1 MENLTFQGEAMNA
14 SLEGML
20 IVEQFLHDN
29 YQFRRNMLNG
39 KVEFLRCAGSNQ
51 QAELECATKTGE
63 DQKPQYRPLTQQALN
78 SIILHAKREDICEGK
93 NPRQDIQ
100 EYMEQKDMAQLV
112 TACFRKPKDEETVKP
127 LNCTQ
132 MLSLIQHEYPSL
144 VINRSTR
151 VYLGLAM
158 KELGYDAVH
167 YGNVPHYKAIPQKA
181 A

>member
-93 NPRQDIQ
+93 NPKQDIQ
-100 EYMEQKDMAQLV
+100 E
-112 TACFRKPKDEETVKP
+112 
-127 LNCTQ
+127 
-132 MLSLIQHEYPSL
+132 
-144 VINRSTR
+144 
-151 VYLGLAM
+151 
-158 KELGYDAVH
+158 
-167 YGNVPHYKAIPQKA
+167 
-181 A
+181 